1 MRRPVG
7 LLEEAAGG
15 RVTGAALLLRRPCV
29 VERDKGG
36 VSVSGVVDALLAEH
50 PRPARAVQLNGL
62 REHAVQDTVHLER
75 MEPRLR
81 RRAHGPVLL
90 RELAA
95 VLLLV
100 RACRAWQLRWSDR
113 HGDLSKVQLALL
125 RLVQH
130 VGAAGLESAAV
141 VRAAVGGPNWDE
153 SRRAPVGLDPL
164 TGTAVPKAWGQA
176 AMLEH
181 LLRHDA
187 PGGDGVVTELAEHK
201 CLNPVVALLVYYR
214 QGGLLEQLQAPPAL
228 EDDHECSGCG
238 RHTPREAVW
247 DAEAD
252 GDDFVQRFNEA
263 MDQEGSMEP
272 CPGCGIL
279 HHSRDLTKKHLDE
292 LGHLVTAAL
301 GQRCERRPKVLT
313 HNPLCRHQFHV
324 RRTKQAPRPSR
335 RHDRTSASGA
345 RPDSRAPPPTARRP
359 RGLRQPTCG
368 GSCARPYILAGGPT
382 VAHVARLVQDG
393 GCALLQTAG

>member
-1 MRRPVG
+1 MGR
-7 LLEEAAGG
+7 AGEK
-15 RVTGAALLLRRPCV
+15 GAALGAADRELVAAQRV
-29 VERDKGG
+29 VG
-36 VSVSGVVDALLAEH
+36 EH
-50 PRPARAVQLNGL
+50 LRPA
-62 REHAVQDTVHLER
+62 
-75 MEPRLR
+75 
-81 RRAHGPVLL
+81 
-90 RELAA
+90 LAA
-95 VLLLV
+95 LAQRGRDVLV

-113 HGDLSKVQLALL
+113 HGDLSKVQLAL

-252 GDDFVQRFNEA
+252 GDDFVRRFNEA

-292 LGHLVTAAL
+292 LGHLQHGSEFAEQYRAMRTTSQAGFHALEVHGVLYGVLPEAIQLGGTRRAGMFCKQCIDNSGNGHTTFVT
-301 GQRCERRPKVLT
+301 
-313 HNPLCRHQFHV
+313 F
-324 RRTKQAPRPSR
+324 
-335 RHDRTSASGA
+335 DYA
-345 RPDSRAPPPTARRP
+345 RPPQEESGPGDAAA
-359 RGLRQPTCG
+359 
-368 GSCARPYILAGGPT
+368 GSVFQEAGGP
-382 VAHVARLVQDG
+382 AH
-393 GCALLQTAG
+393 ALRTLR